1 MPLFAEIIQRYK
13 SSGGIIML
21 SKKTIL
27 GITAI
32 LATTGAATAGYMF
45 FNDSKEESSSV
56 ATTNKYTDDKEVKI
70 DLANQ
75 PLAGDKNAAITIV
88 EYSDYKCPACGYF
101 SNAIYPQL
109 TDYIERGI
117 VNFVHKNYA
126 FVGEDSPAAS
136 IFGEAV
142 YALFGDEMFYKY
154 NKTLMEKQNELY
166 SSELSDEEVSK
177 NKSGNIY
184 TEKYLI
190 EMMSEFLNDEQLA
203 QLKGA
208 LENKEYIQAYEAD
221 MEEAQA
227 VGVTGV
233 PSVFLN
239 GKAVSN
245 AMDWSYLQ
253 AAIEAEV
260 KIIQSEQEQQETQQ

>member
-1 MPLFAEIIQRYK
+1 MA
-13 SSGGIIML
+13 
-21 SKKTIL
+21 SKKMIL
-27 GITAI
+27 GLSACI
-32 LATTGAATAGYMF
+32 ATAGIATAAGFMF
-45 FNDSKEESSSV
+45 FNDRSSDETSTKESV
-56 ATTNKYTDDKEVKI
+56 LTNKYTSNTVVDI
-70 DLANQ
+70 DLTNQ
-75 PLAGDKNAAITIV
+75 PLNGDKNAAITIV

-109 TDYIERGI
+109 ADFIDRGI

-154 NKTLMEKQNELY
+154 NEALMEKQNELY

-184 TEKYLI
+184 TEEYLI
-190 EMMSEFLNDEQLA
+190 NMMSEFLNEEQLA
-203 QLKGA
+203 QLEGV
-208 LENKEYIQAYEAD
+208 LENEEYIKAYEAD
-221 MEEAQA
+221 MTEGQTN
-227 VGVTGV
+227 GVTGV

-239 GKAVSN
+239 GKAVTN
-245 AMDWSYLQ
+245 ATDWSYLK

-260 KIIQSEQEQQETQQ
+260 KIIQAEQEQE